1 MHIGFSNSFET
12 FYLKITK
19 LKFQFLFPVY
29 LSLGLILFYSCASDK
44 KKIKSET
51 LVSMK
56 EEPIYYDL
64 EDIVESGVLR
74 VITTYSPT
82 GFFLYKGETMGFEYE
97 IFKRLADHLGVS
109 LEMVLAKNVDSVIPM
124 LNRGEGDIIALGYT
138 ITSERK
144 EEVSFTD
151 PYLITHQSLIQK
163 KPNKWRKMTKDN
175 IKKSLASDVID
186 LINDTVSVR
195 KKSSYYLR
203 LKELSN
209 ELGDTIHID
218 ILPGELSDEQII
230 KMVSEG
236 DIKYSIIDHHKASI
250 HKSYYPDINVDTP
263 VSLSQRIAWAVRKNS
278 PELLALINQ
287 GLATIKRKPD
297 YNMIYEKYFENKR
310 QFHKRLDSEYYTVET
325 GKFSKYDELVKKY
338 ATDLGWDWIL
348 VKSLIYQESMFNTHN
363 KSWVGATGLMQLMPS
378 TAKELGVS
386 NINDPEQNIKAGSKY
401 LKLMYSYWEQIPDST
416 QRIKFAMAS
425 YNCGYGHVKDAQ
437 KLAKKYGQDSMR
449 WDQGVDFYI
458 LNLSKPAF
466 YNDPVVAHGYARGYE
481 PVNYVKDIFERY
493 KNYKTFT
500 NQQNFTN

>member
-1 MHIGFSNSFET
+1 MKGRMRNFFLHS
-12 FYLKITK
+12 YLKINPSRSFFS
-19 LKFQFLFPVY
+19 LVI
-29 LSLGLILFYSCASDK
+29 SLGLCLSLFYSCSSEAK
-44 KKIKSET
+44 KNRSQAKNSIHEA
-51 LVSMK
+51 
-56 EEPIYYDL
+56 PISYDL
-64 EDIVESGVLR
+64 QEIKDSGVLR

-82 GFFLYKGETMGFEYE
+82 GFFLYRGKTMGFEYE
-97 IFKRLADHLGVS
+97 IFKRLADHLDVS

-124 LNRGEGDIIALGYT
+124 LNRGDGDIIALGYT
-138 ITSERK
+138 ITSDRK
-144 EEVSFTD
+144 ETVSFTD

-163 KPNKWRKMTKDN
+163 KPDNWRKMTRDN
-175 IKKSLASDVID
+175 INKVLASDVID

-195 KKSSYYLR
+195 KNSSYYLR

-236 DIKYSIIDHHKASI
+236 KIKYSIIDHHKASI
-250 HKSYYPDINVDTP
+250 HKSYYPDIDVETP

-278 PELLALINQ
+278 PELLSLINQ

-310 QFHKRLDSEYYTVET
+310 KFYKRLDSEYYTVET
-325 GKFSKYDELVKKY
+325 GKFSKYDEIVKKY

-348 VKSLIYQESMFNTHN
+348 VKSLIYQESMFNPHN
-363 KSWVGATGLMQLMPS
+363 QSWVGASGLMQLMPA

-386 NINDPEQNIKAGSKY
+386 DINDPEQNIRAGSQY
-401 LKLMYSYWEQIPDST
+401 LKQMYSYWDQIPDSI

-437 KLAKKYGQDSMR
+437 KLAKKYGKDSMR
-449 WDQGVDFYI
+449 WDEGVDFYI
-458 LNLSKPAF
+458 LNLSKPDF

-500 NQQNFTN
+500 NQ